1 MGRRIARMVQAGCL
15 RSQGVVMKWVQISI
29 ETSREA
35 EDALSNLL
43 VEMGS
48 GGVQIEDGSPKS
60 SKVTVLAYFP
70 SDDLVGER
78 VSRISSLLRD
88 IRELNINV
96 GTGRI
101 RLKNLDEL
109 DWSERWKEFFK
120 PLAIGKRIL
129 VYPSWE
135 NIDEFPTR
143 DILIQID
150 PGMAFGTG
158 GHSTTLLAL
167 ELLEYI
173 LRGGEKVADVGT
185 GSGILAIAAVKLGAG
200 KVTAI
205 DVDAKSVA
213 IARENSQRNSVSDE
227 IHVIC
232 GDLLSVIKD
241 KYDVIVSNIYS
252 KVILSMIP
260 DFRYYLKAD
269 GRLILSGILERELPI
284 IENELQNNNLETL
297 ETRVDEEWV
306 AVLAKAGE

>member
-1 MGRRIARMVQAGCL
+1 
-15 RSQGVVMKWVQISI
+15 MKWVQVSI

-48 GGVQIEDGSPKS
+48 GGVQIEDGSSNS
-60 SKVTVLAYFP
+60 SKVTVSAYFP
-70 SDDLVGER
+70 PDDLVGER

-88 IRELNINV
+88 IRELNMDV

-120 PLAIGKRIL
+120 PLAIGERIL
-129 VYPSWE
+129 VYTSWE
-135 NIDEFPTR
+135 NVSEFPTR
-143 DILIQID
+143 DVLIQID

-167 ELLEYI
+167 ELLENV
-173 LRGGEKVADVGT
+173 LQGGEKVADVGT

-200 KVTAI
+200 KVIAI
-205 DVDAKSVA
+205 DVDAKAVA
-213 IARENSQRNSVSDE
+213 IARENSQRNGVSDE

-252 KVILSMIP
+252 NVILFMIP

-284 IENELQNNNLETL
+284 IENELQNNSLKIL

>member
-1 MGRRIARMVQAGCL
+1 
-15 RSQGVVMKWVQISI
+15 MKWVQVSI

-48 GGVQIEDGSPKS
+48 GGVQIEDGSSNS
-60 SKVTVLAYFP
+60 SKVTVSAYFP
-70 SDDLVGER
+70 PDDLVGER
-78 VSRISSLLRD
+78 VSRISGLLRD
-88 IRELNINV
+88 IRELNIDV

-120 PLAIGKRIL
+120 PLAIGERIL

-135 NIDEFPTR
+135 NIGEFPTR

-167 ELLEYI
+167 ELLENV
-173 LRGGEKVADVGT
+173 LQGGEKVADVGT

-205 DVDAKSVA
+205 DVDAKAVA
-213 IARENSQRNSVSDE
+213 IARENSQRNGVSDE

-252 KVILSMIP
+252 NVILSMIP

-284 IENELQNNNLETL
+284 IENELQNNSLKIL
-297 ETRVDEEWV
+297 ETRLDEEWV